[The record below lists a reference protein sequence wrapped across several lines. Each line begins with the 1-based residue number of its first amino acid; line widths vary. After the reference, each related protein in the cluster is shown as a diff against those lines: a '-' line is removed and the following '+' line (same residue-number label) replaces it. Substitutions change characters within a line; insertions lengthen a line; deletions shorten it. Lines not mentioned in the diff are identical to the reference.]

1 MQVQWHMFA
10 ALFNNAIFNIFK
22 LISVATNG
30 DEVLRMTFLVNI
42 VRNMK
47 LHFSN
52 INGWSENFVTLVT
65 ESNNTCILA
74 SYISN

>member
-1 MQVQWHMFA
+1 MFS
-10 ALFNNAIFNIFK
+10 ALFSNAIECNIYQFK

-30 DEVLRMTFLVNI
+30 DEVLRMAFLVNI
-42 VRNMK
+42 VRNMI

-65 ESNNTCILA
+65 ESKDTCI
-74 SYISN
+74 

>member
-1 MQVQWHMFA
+1 MFA

>member
-1 MQVQWHMFA
+1 MQVQWHMFS
-10 ALFNNAIFNIFK
+10 ALFSNAKFKQFK

-30 DEVLRMTFLVNI
+30 DEVNRIAFLINI

-65 ESNNTCILA
+65 ESKETIF
-74 SYISN
+74 